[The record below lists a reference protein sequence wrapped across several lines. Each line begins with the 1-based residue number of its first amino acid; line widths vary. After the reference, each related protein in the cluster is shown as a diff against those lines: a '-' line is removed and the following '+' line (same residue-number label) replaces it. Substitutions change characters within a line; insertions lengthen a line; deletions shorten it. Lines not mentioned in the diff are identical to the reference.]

1 MKLLLDVYL
10 PSSHLY
16 ISVLVFL
23 LIYLF
28 LKLLHVVQLKEKMC
42 YVSSV
47 NAFYPPFFGLKESVL
62 VFKDGGLDIIE
73 KHDFGHSYSR
83 KIWQPLRHEVH
94 AGHFILSQ
102 SKYWSIF
109 NAVLS
114 FQL

>member
-47 NAFYPPFFGLKESVL
+47 NAFYPPFFGLKESVF

-73 KHDFGHSYSR
+73 KHEL
-83 KIWQPLRHEVH
+83 KKNLAALRHEVH

>member
-47 NAFYPPFFGLKESVL
+47 NAFYPPFFGLKESVF

-83 KIWQPLRHEVH
+83 KIWQPWGMKYMQAISYFPKVNIGASLM
-94 AGHFILSQ
+94 LS
-102 SKYWSIF
+102 
-109 NAVLS
+109 
-114 FQL
+114 